1 MRRPPAV
8 WKEELDK
15 PAVRSNKNVQ
25 IFYVVTNVSTSQ
37 PSAASSPGGS
47 HLISFLFSWEVQRFA
62 DVETR
67 ASVSGRLFLETL
79 QPSITGIS
87 SPPQALSSE
96 LEKAQYENRQTQN
109 DLLHAKNIQAGR
121 DKYKTL
127 RQIRMGNTKQRIDE
141 FEAL

>member
-1 MRRPPAV
+1 MSPCRRPGRKSCV
-8 WKEELDK
+8 SSKCLF
-15 PAVRSNKNVQ
+15 RS
-25 IFYVVTNVSTSQ
+25 
-37 PSAASSPGGS
+37 A
-47 HLISFLFSWEVQRFA
+47 FLFRELQIWEISIS
-62 DVETR
+62 ECLLR
-67 ASVSGRLFLETL
+67 AKV

-96 LEKAQYENRQTQN
+96 LEQSQYENRKTQN

-127 RQIRMGNTKQRIDE
+127 RQIRQGNTKQRIDE

>member
-1 MRRPPAV
+1 M
-8 WKEELDK
+8 
-15 PAVRSNKNVQ
+15 
-25 IFYVVTNVSTSQ
+25 
-37 PSAASSPGGS
+37 
-47 HLISFLFSWEVQRFA
+47 
-62 DVETR
+62 ETR
-67 ASVSGRLFLETL
+67 DASVSGRLFLGTV

-87 SPPQALSSE
+87 SPPQALSSD
-96 LEKAQYENRQTQN
+96 LEQAQYENGKTRN